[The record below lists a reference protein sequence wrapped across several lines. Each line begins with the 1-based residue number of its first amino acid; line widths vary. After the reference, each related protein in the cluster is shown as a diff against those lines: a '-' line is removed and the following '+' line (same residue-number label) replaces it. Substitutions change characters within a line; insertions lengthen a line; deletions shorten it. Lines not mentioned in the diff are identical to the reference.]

1 MYRTPYDDAYK
12 AEIVRRVRA
21 GEFPETI
28 AREPGTPQAASIRR
42 WVADAKE
49 GEDKRDVIRQH
60 IRPTAAVTSPEIT
73 EHRPRRVLVCPDLHC
88 PFEHPDALDFLKA
101 VRDAYRCDTFVCL
114 GDELDA
120 HAFAKWPMDPDG
132 LSAGKEL
139 QEGIEHLRAFYLAF
153 PNALVCES
161 NHTIRPWKKAFEAGL
176 PAAFLPTVSKI
187 LDAPDG
193 WVWKRF
199 HTIDG
204 VLYTHG
210 DNGKSGQYAAAN
222 YMKQAKQSVV
232 IGHIHAY
239 GSVFYEGSHF
249 GMNAGCLIDREAYCF
264 KYAKGALL
272 DVSIGCGVVLEGK
285 QAFFVPMLMDEHR
298 RWTGML

>member
-1 MYRTPYDDAYK
+1 MHIPPYDEAYK

-21 GEFPETI
+21 GEKPETI
-28 AREPGTPQAASIRR
+28 SKERGAPQAKSIRK
-42 WVADAKE
+42 WVIEASYRQEKQEIIRAHTKPCTQ
-49 GEDKRDVIRQH
+49 DVQR
-60 IRPTAAVTSPEIT
+60 AG
-73 EHRPRRVLVCPDLHC
+73 RRVLVIPDLHC

-101 VRDAYRCDTFVCL
+101 VRDKYQTDTVVCL

-120 HAFAKWPMDPDG
+120 HGFSTYPMDPDG
-132 LSAGKEL
+132 MTAGKEL
-139 QEGIEHLRAFYLAF
+139 KEGIEHLRPFYLAF
-153 PNALVCES
+153 PEVLVCES
-161 NHTIRPWKKAFEAGL
+161 NHTIRPWKRAFEAGL

-193 WVWKRF
+193 WNWQRF
-199 HTIDG
+199 HQVDG

-232 IGHIHAY
+232 IGHIHAFA
-239 GSVFYEGSHF
+239 SVFYEGPHF

-272 DVSIGCGVVLEGK
+272 DVNIGCGVVLEGK
-285 QAFFVPMLMDEHR
+285 RAHFVPMLMDANR
-298 RWTGML
+298 RWTGEL